1 MGRGNPQR
9 EEDDSVQLRSAND
22 DAPSYNKQSAFAVV
36 RVALPRARG
45 SSHSHIHIHR
55 PPHDFITK
63 TGFTTIQTK
72 VGPSG
77 LEAYSLTSATPSF
90 HLTPTL

>member
-36 RVALPRARG
+36 RVALPRAPR
-45 SSHSHIHIHR
+45 
-55 PPHDFITK
+55 F
-63 TGFTTIQTK
+63 
-72 VGPSG
+72 
-77 LEAYSLTSATPSF
+77 LSLTHTHTQTTS
-90 HLTPTL
+90 